1 MYLCI
6 CEPLKL
12 GSLIAMKLAL
22 AAALPL
28 VSKLISLTSIGT
40 HQVTTLAFIMRSQ
53 RQRYLKLNH
62 PIWTYIFNMVKNFK
76 CLIWT
81 NTISNSLG
89 IQQCLIIIMRRKKQ
103 GVKSQIE
110 SRPIKK
116 HVGESLPQ
124 INWIKLI
131 HQRNPRPDIVAC
143 KESNELFHKPSLF
156 QH

>member
-1 MYLCI
+1 MYLRI
-6 CEPLKL
+6 CESLKL
-12 GSLIAMKLAL
+12 GSLIAMKL

-53 RQRYLKLNH
+53 RKGYLKLNH
-62 PIWTYIFNMVKNFK
+62 PIWKYIFNLVKNSK

-131 HQRNPRPDIVAC
+131 HRPDIVAC